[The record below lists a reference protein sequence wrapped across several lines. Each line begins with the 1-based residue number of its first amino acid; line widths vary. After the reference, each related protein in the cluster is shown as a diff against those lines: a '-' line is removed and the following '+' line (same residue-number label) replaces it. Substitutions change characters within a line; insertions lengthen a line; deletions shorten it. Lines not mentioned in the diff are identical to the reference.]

1 MVKFG
6 RIFLL
11 SFLAATI
18 DNTDDNYGVRT
29 SMRRFKECREL
40 QTTKD

>member
-6 RIFLL
+6 RILLL

-18 DNTDDNYGVRT
+18 DNTDDMYGVRT
-29 SMRRFKECREL
+29 SMRRFKECREV
-40 QTTKD
+40 KHV

>member
-6 RIFLL
+6 RIILL

-29 SMRRFKECREL
+29 SMRRFKECKEV
-40 QTTKD
+40 THA